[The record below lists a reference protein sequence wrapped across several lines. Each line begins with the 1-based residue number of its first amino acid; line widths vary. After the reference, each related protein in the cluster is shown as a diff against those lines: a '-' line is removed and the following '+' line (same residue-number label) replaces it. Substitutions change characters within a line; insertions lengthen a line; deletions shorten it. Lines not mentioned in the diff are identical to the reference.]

1 MKVSGRSDSRP
12 RLDSLAKSLGIRE
25 QINDLDYVPEERM
38 PSLYQSATV
47 TAVPSLLDGFSMP
60 CLEAMACCCPL
71 VASNAAAIP
80 EIVGDGGILLDP
92 LDEESWAEA
101 ILRINQDRRYAAGLS
116 TKGLERARE
125 FSPDKSARQWIH
137 VYEEVST

>member
-1 MKVSGRSDSRP
+1 
-12 RLDSLAKSLGIRE
+12 
-25 QINDLDYVPEERM
+25 
-38 PSLYQSATV
+38 
-47 TAVPSLLDGFSMP
+47 MP
-60 CLEAMACCCPL
+60 CLEAMACGCPL

-101 ILRINQDRRYAAGLS
+101 ILKVHRDKRHAAGLS
-116 TKGLERARE
+116 AKGLERARY